1 MIHVHVIDNYIAGGV
16 RVYVVNDLGG
26 EKQILRNPGRLGFD
40 NWEPIEPNV
49 DVEPTFALRDDESR
63 ALLEA
68 LVRHYQG
75 AEDTRA
81 LRKDYDAALKRADA
95 KDQVLADVLRTLAGK
110 VGA

>member
-1 MIHVHVIDNYIAGGV
+1 VIHVHVTDNHFAQGV
-16 RVYVVNDLGG
+16 RVFVINDLGD
-26 EKQILRNPGRLGFD
+26 EKRILRNPGQIGFD
-40 NWEPIEPNV
+40 SWETFQPNTE
-49 DVEPTFALRDDESR
+49 VEPTFALRDEESR

-95 KDQVLADVLRTLAGK
+95 KDALVADVLRTLAGK